1 MGSLG
6 TSGELPAGAGAQQ
19 RPGAPR
25 RWLWVCRE
33 APPALAA
40 LSCWPSGALVPS
52 LGLGSAGSQ
61 QQGPAVRVLSVALFL
76 PELPE
81 RRWRGL

>member
-19 RPGAPR
+19 RPDAPR
-25 RWLWVCRE
+25 RWLWVCGE

-40 LSCWPSGALVPS
+40 LSCWPSSALVSS
-52 LGLGSAGSQ
+52 LGLAQPAPSST
-61 QQGPAVRVLSVALFL
+61 GPLSGCFL
-76 PELPE
+76 
-81 RRWRGL
+81 